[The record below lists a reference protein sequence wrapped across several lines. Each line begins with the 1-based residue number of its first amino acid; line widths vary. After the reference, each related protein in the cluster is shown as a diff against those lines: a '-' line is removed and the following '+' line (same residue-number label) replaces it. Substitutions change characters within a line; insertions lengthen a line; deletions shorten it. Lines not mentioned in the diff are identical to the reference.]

1 MRWDFHNL
9 VERTAEILEIRCIST
24 ELNGYICDLDLRMHL
39 LFDAESGKGGKVEDR
54 GKGWKGASK

>member
-1 MRWDFHNL
+1 M
-9 VERTAEILEIRCIST
+9 LEIRCIFT

-39 LFDAESGKGGKVEDR
+39 LFDAEFGKGGEVEDR